1 MGHDELK
8 ALTDDFR
15 YMQEKDLDV
24 LVMISGQK
32 GMGKSNTA
40 LAVGFRYFL
49 EYGLKCL
56 NCNQI
61 FMSDINLNS
70 NLYLKKLKLEI
81 QEERDTIKE
90 NELINNYY
98 MEENKFKM
106 MRCPFCELKKL
117 RKTGEIEKQLSDGE
131 ALTIISRMEK
141 EPFNPEIHKIKRVT
155 RDDYKKFVKSSIAY
169 DNEDVKN
176 KIYDLPPYSVV
187 HADEG
192 LRFLMASDWNR
203 SENKELKKIVGQCRT
218 KHLIFLICIPN
229 FSWVDK
235 KYRNDMCNYWLRL
248 VSRGKAIVS
257 IPNLG
262 EVVDPWDLK
271 LFSTYL
277 GNYTHLST
285 YEQINERVK
294 KLKKHPNVRDII
306 NIPKV
311 SKCLYDYYLEY
322 RDRLTLTRYTNTEN
336 KLSDLKS
343 YESIILYNIR
353 NKDKKELVSLIKNP
367 SYDKLRALYY
377 DPIHNDIRV
386 SKSHVKNIM
395 FPLMKKLKEIDELA
409 EKEALIRR
417 KIREQERRML
427 QDEKLI

>member
-40 LAVGFRYFL
+40 LAIGFRYFL

-56 NCNQI
+56 DCHHI
-61 FMSDINLNS
+61 FMTDSNLNH
-70 NLYLKKLKLEI
+70 NPYLKKLKLEI
-81 QEERDTIKE
+81 QEETDSIKK
-90 NELINNYY
+90 NELINSYY
-98 MEENKFKM
+98 MEENKFKF
-106 MRCPFCELKKL
+106 MRCPFCELDKL
-117 RKTGEIEKQLSDGE
+117 RKTGEIEKEISEGE
-131 ALTIISRMEK
+131 ALLMISRMEK
-141 EPFNPEIHKIKRVT
+141 EKFDQNKHNIKRVT
-155 RDDYKKFVKSSIAY
+155 RDDYKEFVKTSIAY
-169 DNEDVKN
+169 DNEDIKN

-203 SENKELKKIVGQCRT
+203 TENKELKKIVGQCRT
-218 KHLIFLICIPN
+218 KHLIFLICIPS

-248 VSRGKAIVS
+248 VSRGKSIVS

-262 EVVDPWDLK
+262 EVADPWDLK
-271 LFSTYL
+271 LFFKYL

-285 YEQINERVK
+285 YEQINQRVK

-311 SKCLYDYYLEY
+311 SKRLYDYYLEY
-322 RDRLTLTRYTNTEN
+322 RDKLTLHKYTNEEN
-336 KLSDLKS
+336 RLMEKRS
-343 YESIILYNIR
+343 YESVIIYNLR
-353 NKDKKELVSLIKNP
+353 TFERPELLKIINNP
-367 SYDKLRALYY
+367 TYENLRALYL
-377 DPIHNDIRV
+377 DPIHNDIKIAKKYI
-386 SKSHVKNIM
+386 SNKLY
-395 FPLMKKLKEIDELA
+395 PLVRELKEIEETA
-409 EKEALIRR
+409 RKKALLHKRI
-417 KIREQERRML
+417 KAQEEML
-427 QDEKLI
+427 LQEDKLI